1 MKAPKTRIEPNKI
14 MARKMVQSKIKET
27 GGRWY
32 REMIPA
38 VLVFIFSIIFSL
50 YIGDHFISGG
60 WKIVYRILLRFFRY
74 TLLLCL
80 PLYLLR
86 PIYRFILEKGKGGLI
101 QLGHPGEITI
111 HPFKHWLFRP
121 FQGIGI
127 GFLFA
132 TKLLVLIQT
141 ITGPLTGPTP
151 PIISGQYQLGRMLLV
166 TLITIIIS
174 LLLSTLWT
182 LDDMGIR
189 YHNRRDQELKM
200 IGKYVGTIMP
210 LIFGLF
216 GLFSLL
222 AHYPKENT
230 LLHVFRIILA
240 FYPPLVVF
248 AVIHTHFITGK
259 IDFHARKDLLKKG
272 GVWQG

>member
-1 MKAPKTRIEPNKI
+1 MSYSKTNPV
-14 MARKMVQSKIKET
+14 ARHWS
-27 GGRWY
+27 
-32 REMIPA
+32 REMTPA
-38 VLVFIFSIIFSL
+38 VLVFLFSIIFSL
-50 YIGDHFISGG
+50 YLSDRSGSESLRV
-60 WKIVYRILLRFFRY
+60 VYRVFLRFFRH
-74 TLLLCL
+74 TLFLCL

-86 PIYRFILEKGKGGLI
+86 PIYRFILNKGKGGLI

-111 HPFKHWLFRP
+111 HPLKHWLFRP

-127 GFLFA
+127 SFIFA
-132 TKLLVLIQT
+132 TKLLAVIQT
-141 ITGPLTGPTP
+141 ITGPLTNPSP
-151 PIISGQYQLGRMLLV
+151 PIISGQYQIGRMLLV
-166 TLITIIIS
+166 TSVTILVS

-210 LIFGLF
+210 LIFGLY
-216 GLFSLL
+216 GLLSLL
-222 AHYPKENT
+222 GHYPKENA

-248 AVIHTHFITGK
+248 VVVHTHFITGR
-259 IDFHARKDLLKKG
+259 IDFHARKNLLRKG
-272 GVWQG
+272 GIWQD